1 MRLVNRGKL
10 RSFSGIGGAACAAS
24 TCKMRLSEMEIEAD
38 EGRRIRLELFG
49 ENYYLSVFRE
59 GGGWAF
65 MPTVPRENDP
75 LMSRERLAV
84 ETICRVLGEATRNGN
99 D

>member
-1 MRLVNRGKL
+1 
-10 RSFSGIGGAACAAS
+10 
-24 TCKMRLSEMEIEAD
+24 MEIEAD

-49 ENYYLSVFRE
+49 ENYYLGVFKTAE
-59 GGGWAF
+59 GF
-65 MPTVPRENDP
+65 DFIPTVPRENDP

-84 ETICRVLGEATRNGN
+84 ETICRVLGEATKNGN

>member
-1 MRLVNRGKL
+1 
-10 RSFSGIGGAACAAS
+10 
-24 TCKMRLSEMEIEAD
+24 MEIEAD

-49 ENYYLSVFRE
+49 ENYYLSVFRDGE
-59 GGGWAF
+59 GWAF

-75 LMSRERLAV
+75 MMGRERLAV
-84 ETICRVLGEATRNGN
+84 ETICRVLGEATKNGN